1 MNKTKFNLIVGLSS
15 GIIFVVLIILTHGW
29 TDLIHQL
36 SHLNLVWIILG
47 FSLMV
52 LYWIFESKTL
62 HVIIASL
69 NGKYKF
75 TSAFKVTMM
84 GQFFNSITPFATG
97 GQPAQLYGLTK
108 EGIETGT
115 AGSILMIKFI
125 IYQSTLTI
133 YSLVLILWKTPFFTQ
148 RMSHLFYLI
157 LLGFTVNTSVIVFL
171 IVFSSHRGL
180 THKFVSIL
188 SKILIKLNIVKDI
201 EKFKKSI
208 DDNLE
213 QFHEDI
219 LIIKD
224 NKMLMLKSA
233 IFTTLQLTAFFT
245 IPYCIYRSFGMNAV
259 KISNM
264 IAANSFVIML
274 TSFVPLPG
282 AVGGAEGGFYMFFSL
297 FFSKKNIM
305 SAILLWRLLTFY
317 SCIIF
322 GSFAVMNLS
331 SSEKLLEK
339 KN

>member
-15 GIIFVVLIILTHGW
+15 GIIFIVLIILTNGW
-29 TDLIHQL
+29 SDLIHQL
-36 SHLNLVWIILG
+36 SHLNLIWLILG
-47 FSLMV
+47 FSFMV

-62 HVIIASL
+62 HVIIAYL

-75 TSAFKVTMM
+75 TSAFKITMM

-125 IYQSTLTI
+125 IYQSVLTI
-133 YSLVLILWKTPFFTQ
+133 YSLILILWKTPFFTQ

-157 LLGFTVNTSVIVFL
+157 ILGFTVNTSVIVFL
-171 IVFSSHRGL
+171 IVFSSHKGL
-180 THKFVSIL
+180 THKFVIIL

-224 NKMLMLKSA
+224 NKILMLKSA
-233 IFTTLQLTAFFT
+233 IFTALQLTSFFT
-245 IPYCIYRSFGMNAV
+245 IPYCIYRSFGMNGV

-264 IAANSFVIML
+264 IAANSFVMML
-274 TSFVPLPG
+274 ASFVPLPG
-282 AVGGAEGGFYMFFSL
+282 AIGGAEGGFYMFFSL

-331 SSEKLLEK
+331 SSEKLLKK